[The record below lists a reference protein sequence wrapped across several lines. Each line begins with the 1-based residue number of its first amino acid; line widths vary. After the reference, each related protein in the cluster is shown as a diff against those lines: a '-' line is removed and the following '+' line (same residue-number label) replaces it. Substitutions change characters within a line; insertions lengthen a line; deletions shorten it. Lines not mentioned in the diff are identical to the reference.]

1 MARIAARAAK
11 EALAQHTGTATSP
24 AKVAAPRASASVGND
39 STRLGLSVEF
49 PYPTDLA
56 RTSREIQRYVGERVA
71 HLTGMRITEVTL
83 TIERL
88 VPADGPELRRVQ

>member
-83 TIERL
+83 TIVRL